1 MNTETRGDPEVPPR
15 QDPSQHDLFIVPK
28 SSQGETEFP
37 LTPANFIRLVC
48 DPEEDDHVENE
59 DILIRVASLGTDGL
73 EHE

>member
-1 MNTETRGDPEVPPR
+1 MFIDHLFSSYSNKCISNGPQSLHLFLSTLPPC
-15 QDPSQHDLFIVPK
+15 
-28 SSQGETEFP
+28 
-37 LTPANFIRLVC
+37 RLVC